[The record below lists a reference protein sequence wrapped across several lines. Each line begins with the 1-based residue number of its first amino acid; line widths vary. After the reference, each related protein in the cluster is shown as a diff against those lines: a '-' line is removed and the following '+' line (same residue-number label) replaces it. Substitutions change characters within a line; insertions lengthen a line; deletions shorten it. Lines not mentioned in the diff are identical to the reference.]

1 VDVGTSPVRDSQP
14 EAKFASGAPAAGQE
28 RWSVASLV
36 AFRFA
41 FAYLILYCWP
51 GTGRVNLLDAMPFIP
66 DAVTEWLATPWRAL
80 SPWAAVHVFHM
91 SGSVTQYHLTG
102 SGDTTLDYVQVFCFA
117 VIAAAAAA
125 LWSGLD
131 RRRSEYRTLYAW
143 LRLIVRFTLAFTLLS
158 YGFAKIFPQQFPPP
172 LLHTLVQTYGESS
185 PMRLLWT
192 FMGASTAYTMFAG
205 LAEATA
211 GVLLLFRRTAVLGAL
226 ASSGVMLNVAV
237 LNYCYDV
244 PVKLYSTHLVL
255 MSLFL
260 LLPEGSALWRF
271 FILHRPARLARV
283 WLPRIERR
291 SLRIFAAVLQGLT
304 VISVVGGNTWTGYA
318 SARQYT
324 ELFKPPPLYGVW
336 DVDTGGVPWRRLI
349 MSTVQFMT
357 AVAPDGKR
365 TSVATTYTV
374 PTHSVQLF
382 DRATKATG
390 DLTYRLPDAT
400 HLELRGTLDG
410 KPVMIRAHRYDS
422 GKFLLTTRG
431 FHWISEDPYN
441 R

>member
-1 VDVGTSPVRDSQP
+1 
-14 EAKFASGAPAAGQE
+14 
-28 RWSVASLV
+28 LV

-51 GTGRVNLLDAMPFIP
+51 GAGRISLLDAIPFVP
-66 DAVTEWLATPWRAL
+66 DAVTQSFVAPWRAL
-80 SPWAAVHVFHM
+80 SSWTAVHVFHL
-91 SGSVTQYHLTG
+91 SGPVTQYHPTG
-102 SGDTTLDYVQVFCFA
+102 SGDTTLDYVQVFGFA
-117 VIAAAAAA
+117 VLAAAAAA
-125 LWSGLD
+125 LWSILD

-143 LRLIVRFTLAFTLLS
+143 LRLVVRFTLAFTLLS
-158 YGFAKIFPQQFPPP
+158 YGFAKIYPLQFATPM
-172 LLHTLVQTYGESS
+172 LHTLVQTYGESS

-192 FMGASTAYTMFAG
+192 FMGASTAYTIFAG

-260 LLPEGSALWRF
+260 LLPESCALWRF
-271 FILHRPARLARV
+271 FILHQSARLARV

-291 SLRIFAAVLQGLT
+291 SLRISAAVLQGLV
-304 VISVVGGNTWTGYA
+304 VISAVGGNIWTGYA

-324 ELFKPPPLYGVW
+324 EFSKPPPLYGVW
-336 DVDTGGVPWRRLI
+336 DVDMSTAGGANRGAVAEGAPWRRLI
-349 MSTVQFMT
+349 MSTAQFMI
-357 AVAPDGKR
+357 AVAPDGNR
-365 TSVATTYTV
+365 TTFMTTYDAV
-374 PTHSVQLF
+374 PKPAVLLF
-382 DRATKATG
+382 DNATKATG
-390 DLTYRLPDAT
+390 NLTYRLPDAK

-410 KPVMIRAHRYDS
+410 KPVMIRAHRYDT
-422 GKFLLTTRG
+422 GGFLLTTRG